1 MKVSSNIRL
10 TKNTHLLS
18 IIIMTGTNDQ
28 IQGKAYI
35 KVDKAIARTGDK
47 NNDKMLDILGGATL
61 M

>member
-1 MKVSSNIRL
+1 
-10 TKNTHLLS
+10 
-18 IIIMTGTNDQ
+18 MTGTNDQ